1 MRCSQLIIEKYVDG
15 DFINLIFSERT
26 HLVMRPFTRVM
37 SWILFTGALFS
48 LDGILYARTLGD
60 VTVITLV
67 FLAVANVLV
76 ALTFGRRSKI
86 DATPLNLGRNPVPL
100 VRE

>member
-1 MRCSQLIIEKYVDG
+1 MG
-15 DFINLIFSERT
+15 
-26 HLVMRPFTRVM
+26 PFTRFM

-60 VTVITLV
+60 AMVVTLV
-67 FLAVANVLV
+67 FLAVADVLA

-86 DATPLNLGRNPVPL
+86 DATPLNLGRARAPVPL